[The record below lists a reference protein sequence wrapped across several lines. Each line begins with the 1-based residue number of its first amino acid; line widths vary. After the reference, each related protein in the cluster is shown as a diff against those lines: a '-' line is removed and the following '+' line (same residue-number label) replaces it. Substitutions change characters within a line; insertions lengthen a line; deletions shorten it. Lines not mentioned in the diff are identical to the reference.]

1 MLGNYTDEIYKL
13 KTIVILLRLLLFVLV
28 LFVVVVVADV
38 KCTPIIESVLYKWK
52 YYIIDSK
59 NNKTFTCLLIIVTL
73 HIPGELCITVTCFIF
88 V

>member
-52 YYIIDSK
+52 YYIIDRQ
-59 NNKTFTCLLIIVTL
+59 
-73 HIPGELCITVTCFIF
+73 
-88 V
+88 